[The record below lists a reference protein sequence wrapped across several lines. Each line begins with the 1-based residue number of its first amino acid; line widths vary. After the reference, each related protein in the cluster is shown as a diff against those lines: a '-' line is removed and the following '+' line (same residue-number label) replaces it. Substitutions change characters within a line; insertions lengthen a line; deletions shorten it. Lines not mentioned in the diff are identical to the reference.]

1 MFEYDRFD
9 VFQRTIMLLGKENF
23 EKLKNKKIT
32 IIGLGGV
39 GSFCL
44 EALARCGIENFVLI
58 DKDIV
63 SISNLNRQLI
73 ATIKTLGQS
82 KVEVAYNRIMDI
94 NPNINA
100 IKIPIQISQDNIT
113 SIPVDTDYIVDAIDD
128 VKAKIA
134 IINYAFKHN
143 IKIISCMGTG
153 NRLDPLKFRITDIYK
168 THNCPLAKKVRIELR
183 KIGIKKLK
191 VLFSEEL
198 PKVPDYKFQKDMQKK
213 HLPASISFVPP
224 VAGMILAKQ
233 VVCDLLDI

>member
-1 MFEYDRFD
+1 MLEYDRTD
-9 VFQRTIMLLGKENF
+9 VFQRTIMLIGIENF
-23 EKLKNKKIT
+23 DKLKNKKIT

-58 DKDIV
+58 DKDVV
-63 SISNLNRQLI
+63 SVSNLNRQLI
-73 ATIKTLGQS
+73 ATIKTVGQP
-82 KVEVAYNRIMDI
+82 KVDAAYNRILDI

-100 IKIPIQISQDNIT
+100 VKLPIQISQDNIT
-113 SIPVDTDYIVDAIDD
+113 NIPIDTDYIVDAIDD
-128 VKAKIA
+128 IKAKIS
-134 IINYAFKHN
+134 IIRFAYQHN

-168 THNCPLAKKVRIELR
+168 TKNCPLAKKVRIELR
-183 KIGIKKLK
+183 KIGIRKLK

-198 PKVPDYKFQKDMQKK
+198 PKIPDYNFLKDKQKK

-233 VVCDLLDI
+233 VVSDLLDF